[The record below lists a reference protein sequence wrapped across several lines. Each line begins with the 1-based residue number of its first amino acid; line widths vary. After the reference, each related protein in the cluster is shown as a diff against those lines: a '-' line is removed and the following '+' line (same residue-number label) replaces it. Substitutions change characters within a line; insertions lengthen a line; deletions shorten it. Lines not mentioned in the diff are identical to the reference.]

1 MNSKTLLSLC
11 VVLVGIVRVSFCD
24 NNCVDRSENLS
35 KVLAKFWSSLA
46 WNNVTLCES
55 SRKRFADFHRKL
67 MKESSRNNVNLR
79 ISFFGDSQEQCL
91 GKKTFVLRCSNTN
104 EDYQDLE
111 ILIKSGSPLSTL
123 IAVTQNSLTEELKH
137 FLIQLNV
144 TTSVYLI
151 NIEP

>member
-1 MNSKTLLSLC
+1 MNSKSLLSLL
-11 VVLVGIVRVSFCD
+11 VVLAVLVHVSLCD
-24 NNCVDRSENLS
+24 INCLETS
-35 KVLAKFWSSLA
+35 KNILQVLPKVWSSLA

-55 SRKRFADFHRKL
+55 SRDRFSDFHKKL

-79 ISFFGDSQEQCL
+79 IRFFGDDQEQCL
-91 GKKTFVLRCSNTN
+91 GKKTFILRCNNTN
-104 EDYQDLE
+104 DDYQDLE

-151 NIEP
+151 NIEQ